1 MKSRA
6 FSYIRFSLQRQ
17 IEGDSLR
24 RQSRLAR
31 DWCDANSIPLV
42 EDYRDLGV
50 SGYRG
55 KNAHEGSLKTFLD
68 AIEDGRVYPGDYL
81 LIESLD
87 RMGRQ
92 QVNRAMALLLQVIN
106 AGVVVVTLGE
116 DKREY
121 REDSPNLMVDLIMSL
136 ISMSRAHEESSTKS
150 SRNRAAWDEKRR
162 ESAKSGKPI
171 SGRCPSWLN
180 LVGEEFQVIPE
191 KARIVRE
198 IFRMS
203 ADNMTVNAITRDLNS
218 RGVPSLR
225 LGRPWSPSTVA
236 YLLDSRSVLGEFT
249 PQTRLKDGSRKKL
262 APIRNY
268 FPQIVDDSLFLDA
281 KRNRGRAP
289 HNRGRFSR
297 NAFRGMIRSKLGYP
311 IQMKTSKL
319 ASGREYVYLRYGASD
334 RGVESHMMWRY
345 DEFLEDFLRL
355 LKDHLESPVRRQDS
369 ADKEELKRQIV
380 ECEDRIDNLALAI
393 ANGYSETLE
402 KAIRSQEDQVDQL
415 KRELDDAEKGS
426 AAIDITLDASD
437 PVALGNAVK
446 RVVDHIEMDIENKRW
461 CAHLRSGEMISFSRS

>member
-1 MKSRA
+1 
-6 FSYIRFSLQRQ
+6 
-17 IEGDSLR
+17 
-24 RQSRLAR
+24 
-31 DWCDANSIPLV
+31 
-42 EDYRDLGV
+42 
-50 SGYRG
+50 
-55 KNAHEGSLKTFLD
+55 
-68 AIEDGRVYPGDYL
+68 
-81 LIESLD
+81 
-87 RMGRQ
+87 
-92 QVNRAMALLLQVIN
+92 
-106 AGVVVVTLGE
+106 
-116 DKREY
+116 
-121 REDSPNLMVDLIMSL
+121 
-136 ISMSRAHEESSTKS
+136 
-150 SRNRAAWDEKRR
+150 
-162 ESAKSGKPI
+162 
-171 SGRCPSWLN
+171 
-180 LVGEEFQVIPE
+180 
-191 KARIVRE
+191 
-198 IFRMS
+198 
-203 ADNMTVNAITRDLNS
+203 
-218 RGVPSLR
+218 
-225 LGRPWSPSTVA
+225 
-236 YLLDSRSVLGEFT
+236 
-249 PQTRLKDGSRKKL
+249 
-262 APIRNY
+262 
-268 FPQIVDDSLFLDA
+268 
-281 KRNRGRAP
+281 
-289 HNRGRFSR
+289 
-297 NAFRGMIRSKLGYP
+297 MIRSKLGYP